1 MDIVN
6 IVDNVNIVNVED
18 IVNIVGIVNNVN
30 IVLESGYPAREPG
43 HPAREPGGTRHG
55 IRILVN
61 IEGTANAVNIMN
73 FRILRM
79 L

>member
-1 MDIVN
+1 MDIAN
-6 IVDNVNIVNVED
+6 IVDDVNIVNVED
-18 IVNIVGIVNNVN
+18 IENIVGIVNNVN

-43 HPAREPGGTRHG
+43 HPAREPGGTWHG
-55 IRILVN
+55 IHIFVN
-61 IEGTANAVNIMN
+61 IEGTANVVNIAN